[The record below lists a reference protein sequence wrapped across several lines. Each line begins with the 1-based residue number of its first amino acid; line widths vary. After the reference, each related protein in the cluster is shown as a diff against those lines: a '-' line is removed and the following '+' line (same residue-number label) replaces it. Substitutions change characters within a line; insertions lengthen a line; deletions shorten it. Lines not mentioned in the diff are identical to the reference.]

1 MTSATGPEA
10 YAFASS
16 LGRMVRHMLPYLR
29 QQKKLAA
36 GGVLAMLTEV
46 VLRVAEPWPVKYVI
60 DALSVS
66 LGARLDG
73 DMAPA
78 TLWLLLVCGGC
89 ALALA
94 MLRAMASFLTTLAF
108 ALTGSRI
115 ATRLRADLYQHV
127 QRLSVQYH
135 RTTPQGDLVQRLV
148 ADIGRLQEV
157 AVTAG
162 LPLMG
167 NMLTLVAMSGVMLW
181 LNPPLTLCV
190 LGCAAAF
197 VLATRYSA
205 PKITAAARKTRK
217 QEGALASLA
226 HETLGAIAVV
236 QAYGL
241 ESAFS
246 QRFAG
251 ANQKSL
257 TEGVRA
263 RRLAAALER
272 ATDVLVALAVGAVL
286 FFGGLQVLCSEMTP
300 GDLVLFLTYMK
311 TTMKPLRDVAKYSG
325 RIARAAA
332 SGERVMQVL
341 RQQPAISDA
350 ADARPCSEP
359 VRGELHFDH
368 VWSDYGGAPVLKGVE
383 LHIRAGEHVAL
394 VGASGAGKSTLA
406 ALVMRLQDPAR
417 GEVRL
422 DGRPLP
428 GLMLASL
435 RAQVAVVHQE
445 PVLFAMSIRDNIRMG
460 NLAADDAAIVAA
472 ARQADALA
480 FIQALPAGFDTVLG
494 ERGET
499 LSGGQRQRIAIAR
512 ALLRDAAVVVLDEV
526 TSGLDSRA
534 AQAVLN
540 SLDRLIRAR
549 TTLVI
554 THDFDVAMRCERI
567 IWLEDG
573 RVVESGQ
580 RDALLAADGRFA
592 RWGAERTRSHSQ
604 HGGEIG

>member
-1 MTSATGPEA
+1 MTPVIAPERRVDG
-10 YAFASS
+10 SP
-16 LGRMVRHMLPYLR
+16 LGQMVRQLLPYLR
-29 QQKKLAA
+29 QQKTLAV
-36 GGVLAMLTEV
+36 GGVLAMLAEV
-46 VLRVAEPWPVKYVI
+46 ALRVVEPWPVKYVI

-66 LGARLDG
+66 LGAQLDNN
-73 DMAPA
+73 MAPA
-78 TLWLLLVCGGC
+78 TLRLLLICGAC

-135 RTTPQGDLVQRLV
+135 RTTAQGDLVQRLV

-162 LPLMG
+162 LPLTG
-167 NMLTLVAMSGVMLW
+167 NLLTLIAMTGMMLW
-181 LNPPLTLCV
+181 LNPPLALWV
-190 LGCAAAF
+190 VGCAAAF

-246 QRFAG
+246 RRFAS

-286 FFGGLQVLCSEMTP
+286 FFGGLQVLRGHMTP

-341 RQQPAISDA
+341 RQQPAMRDA
-350 ADARPCSEP
+350 ANAQPCPEP
-359 VRGELHFDH
+359 VRGELHFVD
-368 VWSDYGGAPVLKGVE
+368 VWSSYGEVPVLKGVG

-394 VGASGAGKSTLA
+394 VGASGAGKSSLA
-406 ALVMRLQDPAR
+406 SLLMRLQDPCR

-422 DGRPLP
+422 DGRPLRS
-428 GLMLASL
+428 MTLASL

-460 NLAADDAAIVAA
+460 NLDADDAAIVTA

-512 ALLRDAAVVVLDEV
+512 ALLRDAALVVLDEV
-526 TSGLDSRA
+526 TSGLDRRA

-540 SLDRLIRAR
+540 SLDQLIRAR

-554 THDFDVAMRCERI
+554 THDFDTAMRCDRI

-573 RVVESGQ
+573 RVVESGL
-580 RDALLAADGRFA
+580 RDVLLAGGGRFA
-592 RWGAERTRSHSQ
+592 RWRADRARTHAPI
-604 HGGEIG
+604 GGQR